1 MPAPVLDCEYNN
13 QAMFEMTPM
22 MEEVLDQPRA
32 LADVRKYY
40 TSPGAIPFSTLRRVV
55 THWPPTVVFTG
66 MGSSLFAAY
75 PAQAFLTSVGI
86 RALVWETAEL
96 LHHHL
101 RILKPDTLLV
111 IVSQSG
117 ETVEV
122 TRLLE
127 HLPKRVGVLGVVN
140 VESSTLG
147 RRANVLLPMLA
158 GRQKSVSTRTY
169 TTSVAVL
176 MYLAFAIARQ
186 RHRPLTETLVQ
197 AIEAEEQVLEHRKEV
212 TDATAEYF
220 GLPPYL
226 SLMSRGADL
235 STAYQGALM
244 FKEVV
249 RMAAEPMS
257 AAQFRHGP
265 IEIIHPAHRYIIIAR
280 RGPAQRPSRRAGPGK
295 FLERLAEDIRAHGGR
310 VLLLT
315 DIAGKRKPS
324 MRVLKVEPL
333 GLGLGTLVDSVYIQ
347 LLVHELALRAGLEP
361 GKFWIAQ
368 DVTREE

>member
-1 MPAPVLDCEYNN
+1 
-13 QAMFEMTPM
+13 
-22 MEEVLDQPRA
+22 
-32 LADVRKYY
+32 
-40 TSPGAIPFSTLRRVV
+40 
-55 THWPPTVVFTG
+55 
-66 MGSSLFAAY
+66 
-75 PAQAFLTSVGI
+75 
-86 RALVWETAEL
+86 
-96 LHHHL
+96 
-101 RILKPDTLLV
+101 
-111 IVSQSG
+111 
-117 ETVEV
+117 
-122 TRLLE
+122 
-127 HLPKRVGVLGVVN
+127 
-140 VESSTLG
+140 
-147 RRANVLLPMLA
+147 MLA

-169 TTSVAVL
+169 TTSVAAL
-176 MYLAFAIARQ
+176 MYLAFAIARE

-212 TDATAEYF
+212 TDATAEF
-220 GLPPYL
+220 LGLPPYV

-244 FKEVV
+244 FKEVA

-265 IEIIHPAHRYIIIAR
+265 IEIIHPSHRYIIIAR
-280 RGPAQRPSRRAGPGK
+280 RGPAPKGRGQGPAQRPSRRAGPGK

-315 DIAGKRKPS
+315 DIAGKRESS
-324 MRVLKVEPL
+324 MRALKVEPL

>member
-1 MPAPVLDCEYNN
+1 MPP
-13 QAMFEMTPM
+13 MTPM
-22 MEEVLDQPRA
+22 MEEVFDQPRA

-40 TSPGAIPFSTLRRVV
+40 TSPGAIPFSSLQHAV

-75 PAQAFLTSVGI
+75 PAQAFLTSVGV

-111 IVSQSG
+111 VVSQSG

-127 HLPKRVGVLGVVN
+127 NLPKRAGLVGVVN
-140 VESSTLG
+140 VESSALG
-147 RRANVLLPMLA
+147 RRVDLLLPMLA
-158 GRQKSVSTRTY
+158 GRQRSVSTRTY

-176 MYLAFAIARQ
+176 MYLAFAIAREP
-186 RHRPLTETLVQ
+186 HRPLTEILVQ
-197 AIEAEEQVLEHRKEV
+197 AIEAEEQVLEHRKELTV
-212 TDATAEYF
+212 PTAEFF
-220 GLPPYL
+220 GLPPYV

-249 RMAAEPMS
+249 RLAAEPMS

-265 IEIIHPAHRYIIIAR
+265 IEIIQPAHRYIIIAR
-280 RGPAQRPSRRAGPGK
+280 RGPAPHGRGRGPARVSARRADPGQ
-295 FLERLAEDIRAHGGR
+295 FLVRLAGDIRAHGGR
-310 VLLLT
+310 VLLVT
-315 DIAGKRKPS
+315 DIAGKHEPD
-324 MRVLKVEPL
+324 MRVIKVEPI